1 MGIKFYQRYLTA
13 RVASNFLMLSLLTVS
28 IVGGVAFFRAREALK
43 KAAFDRL
50 SVAAT
55 LKEEEISRWFIDRE
69 QDFFLVTQFPEV
81 KLQLQSLL
89 NGEASQQESQKAYQ
103 ILSQYLHDFV
113 QVKPNFSEIFI
124 LDRRNRIAI
133 STNSANEGE
142 YEVAGNFTYF
152 DFAQIDLGQGF
163 TPIFYVSPV
172 TGKPAVTLA
181 APIQDRS
188 GSRIGVVLA
197 HLNLD
202 RIDQIIR
209 ERTGLGESGETY
221 LIGSLVTENSF
232 ISGNENRTEELI
244 SGVNSPGIDAA
255 MQGFRGFG
263 LYRNYQ
269 QIPVI
274 GVYRWL
280 DDLGIA
286 LLVEMEQAEAFAPA
300 RQLAAT
306 ILLVGLVA
314 AGVLSLGAYLLA
326 RQITRP
332 ILAIADTATQLA
344 AGDLEQIAPV
354 LTEDEV
360 GLLARNFN
368 QMAKQLKESFASLE
382 AKNSELQRLDR
393 LKDEFLA
400 NTSHELRTP
409 LYGAIGIAESMLD
422 GATGELTEIQRQN
435 LLTIVASGRRLANLV
450 NDILDFSKLRH
461 QDIEL
466 QIKAVGVREIVEVV
480 LTLSRSLLGKKNLQL
495 INNVDSDLPDAT
507 ADENRLQQILYNLV
521 GNAIKFTAAGKIEIS
536 AAIINHKIAISVSD
550 TGIGIPEDK
559 QIRIFESF
567 EQADGSTAREYGG
580 TGLGL
585 AITKKLVE
593 LHQGEIAVK
602 STVGRGSCFTFT
614 LPIYQNK
621 LDKQP
626 SFSEIPGNF
635 NNLPPRSVTNQVLPL
650 LDSKSQLVITSEN
663 ARKIKILIVDDE
675 PVNLQVLLNHLS
687 LANYN
692 VTEANNGEEALSA
705 IENGFKPDLILLDV
719 MMPKM
724 TGYEVTEKLRQ
735 RFSAS
740 ELPILLLTAKN
751 QIQDLVTGLEV
762 GANDYLNKPISKD
775 ELLARI
781 QTHLNLSRLRNENFR
796 LNAELAITQRLQKI
810 LLPKPEEISAIKDLE
825 IAGYM
830 EPVKEVGG
838 DYYDVLQHEG
848 GVKISIG
855 DVTGHGLESGVLML
869 MVQAAIRTLQNTQE
883 TDAIKFLDIINRTI
897 YQNIVRM
904 NSDKNMT
911 LAILDYYAN
920 GKFCLSGQH
929 EEIIVLRGDGF
940 VEIIETID
948 LGFPLGL
955 EENITQFIDKKYL
968 HLNSGDSIV
977 VYTDGITEAENIQKV
992 RYGLKRLCQVLCH
1005 NCYLSAEK
1013 IKDAVVED
1021 VKKHIGKQIVYDDLT
1036 LLIIKRR

>member
-13 RVASNFLMLSLLTVS
+13 RVASNFLILSLLTVS

-43 KAAFDRL
+43 KAAFNRL
-50 SVAAT
+50 SVAGT
-55 LKEEEISRWFIDRE
+55 LKEAEITRWFSDQE

-81 KLQLQSLL
+81 KSQLLILLNSEASKPESQQAYQSL
-89 NGEASQQESQKAYQ
+89 SR
-103 ILSQYLHDFV
+103 YLQDFA

-133 STNSANEGE
+133 STNQANEGE

-152 DFAQIDLGQGF
+152 DFTQFELGQGF

-181 APIQDRS
+181 APIRNAS
-188 GSRIGVVLA
+188 GSRVGVVLA

-209 ERTGLGESGETY
+209 ERTGLGKSGETY

-232 ISGNENRTEELI
+232 ISGNETTTNEVN

-255 MQGFRGFG
+255 MEGFSGFG
-263 LYRNYQ
+263 LYPNYQ
-269 QIPVI
+269 EIPVI

-286 LLVEMEQAEAFAPA
+286 LLVEMKQAEAFAPA

-306 ILLVGLVA
+306 ILLVGLGA
-314 AGVLSLGAYLLA
+314 AGLLSVSAYLLA
-326 RQITRP
+326 RQITKP

-344 AGDLEQIAPV
+344 AGDLAQIAPV

-368 QMAKQLKESFASLE
+368 QMATQLRESFASLE

-422 GATGELTEIQRQN
+422 GATGELTPIQRQN
-435 LLTIVASGRRLANLV
+435 LFTIAASGRRLANLV

-466 QIKAVGVREIVEVV
+466 QIKAVGIRAIVEIV
-480 LTLSRSLLGKKNLQL
+480 LTLTQSLLGKKNLQL
-495 INNVDSDLPDAT
+495 INNVDPNLPYVA
-507 ADENRLQQILYNLV
+507 ADENRLQQIFYNLV
-521 GNAIKFTAAGKIEIS
+521 GNAIKFTSTGKITIS
-536 AAIINHKIAISVSD
+536 ATVIDRLIAISVTD
-550 TGIGIPEDK
+550 TGIGIPEAT
-559 QIRIFESF
+559 QTRIFESF
-567 EQADGSTAREYGG
+567 AQADGSTAREYGG

-593 LHQGEIAVK
+593 LHHGNITVQ
-602 STVGRGSCFTFT
+602 STVGIGSCFTFT
-614 LPIYQNK
+614 LPIYQNETN
-621 LDKQP
+621 QEI
-626 SFSEIPGNF
+626 SFSEVQGDFTNLLLKNINQQISTFSTPQNQPTIAKENF
-635 NNLPPRSVTNQVLPL
+635 H
-650 LDSKSQLVITSEN
+650 D
-663 ARKIKILIVDDE
+663 IKILIVDDE

-687 LANYN
+687 LANYS
-692 VTEANNGEEALSA
+692 VTEANNGEEALA
-705 IENGFKPDLILLDV
+705 LIENGFKPNLILLDV
-719 MMPKM
+719 MMPRM

-740 ELPILLLTAKN
+740 ELPILLLTAKS
-751 QIQDLVTGLEV
+751 QTQDLLTGFEV
-762 GANDYLNKPISKD
+762 GANDYLTKPISKD
-775 ELLARI
+775 ELLTRI
-781 QTHLNLSRLRNENFR
+781 KTHLKLSHLRDENIR
-796 LNAELAITQRLQKI
+796 LNAELAITQRLQEM
-810 LLPKPEEISAIKDLE
+810 LLPKVDELLAIAELD

-830 EPVKEVGG
+830 EPAQEVGG
-838 DYYDVLQHEG
+838 DYYDVLQHESG
-848 GVKISIG
+848 IKISIG

-869 MVQAAIRTLQNTQE
+869 MAQTAIRTLQQTQE
-883 TDAIKFLDIINRTI
+883 NDPVKFLDILNRTL
-897 YQNIVRM
+897 YQNTARM

-911 LAILDYYAN
+911 LAILDYYAY
-920 GKFCLSGQH
+920 GQFCLSGQH
-929 EEIIVLRGDGF
+929 EEIIIVRTDSS

-955 EENITQFIDKKYL
+955 EENIVGFIAEKKFQ
-968 HLNSGDSIV
+968 LNVGDLV
-977 VYTDGITEAENIQKV
+977 VLYTDGITEAENLQGV
-992 RYGLKRLCQVLCH
+992 RYGGERLGEIVSH
-1005 NCYLSAEK
+1005 NCRLSAAE
-1013 IKDAVVED
+1013 IKDAVIKD
-1021 VKKHIGKQIVYDDLT
+1021 VKKYIGKQTIYDDLT
-1036 LLIIKRR
+1036 